1 MNKQETTQTAEIT
14 TQAQESTFEVQQ
26 GQSDDLQ
33 VVEFDSVP
41 LTDINFGF

>member
-1 MNKQETTQTAEIT
+1 MNKQETTTTTETTTPAQQT
-14 TQAQESTFEVQQ
+14 TFEVQQ
-26 GQSDDLQ
+26 GHSDDMQ

>member
-1 MNKQETTQTAEIT
+1 MNKQENTQSAETTHSQD
-14 TQAQESTFEVQQ
+14 SRFEVRE
-26 GQSDDLQ
+26 GQAEDLQ